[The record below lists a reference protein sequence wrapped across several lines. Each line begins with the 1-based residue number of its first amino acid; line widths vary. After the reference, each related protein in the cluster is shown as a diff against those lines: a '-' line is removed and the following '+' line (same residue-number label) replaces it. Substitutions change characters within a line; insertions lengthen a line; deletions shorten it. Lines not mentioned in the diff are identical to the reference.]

1 MSPRSHVALPPS
13 TAISD
18 APPALGRDLAPAP
31 GVTLVRGGAD
41 VCVYAGHADGVDL
54 CLFEPG
60 DSAGVTEERIPLRER
75 AHGWWFGFVPD
86 MGVGQRYGFR
96 VHGAWA
102 PEAGMR
108 HNPDK
113 LLVDPYA
120 KALEG
125 EVTWGPEVYG
135 HEVDPVTWAGDPDVR
150 STLDSAGSMPRSVVV
165 RDEFDWEGDEPLQLS
180 RSETVIYETH
190 VVNLTKQRPGVPEAL
205 RGTYAGMA
213 HPDTIAHLKGL
224 GVTAV
229 ELLPVHAFTSE
240 PALVKR
246 GLTNHWGYN
255 TMGFLAPH
263 GAYAAAQDPQG
274 ALDEFKGMVK
284 LLH

>member
-102 PEAGMR
+102 PEAG
-108 HNPDK
+108 
-113 LLVDPYA
+113 
-120 KALEG
+120 
-125 EVTWGPEVYG
+125 
-135 HEVDPVTWAGDPDVR
+135 
-150 STLDSAGSMPRSVVV
+150 
-165 RDEFDWEGDEPLQLS
+165 
-180 RSETVIYETH
+180 
-190 VVNLTKQRPGVPEAL
+190 
-205 RGTYAGMA
+205 
-213 HPDTIAHLKGL
+213 
-224 GVTAV
+224 
-229 ELLPVHAFTSE
+229 
-240 PALVKR
+240 
-246 GLTNHWGYN
+246 
-255 TMGFLAPH
+255 
-263 GAYAAAQDPQG
+263 
-274 ALDEFKGMVK
+274 
-284 LLH
+284 